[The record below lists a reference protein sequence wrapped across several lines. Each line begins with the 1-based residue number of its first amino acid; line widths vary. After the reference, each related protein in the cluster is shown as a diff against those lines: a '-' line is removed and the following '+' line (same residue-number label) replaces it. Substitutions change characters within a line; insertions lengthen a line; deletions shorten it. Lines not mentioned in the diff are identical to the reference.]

1 MNKEAL
7 LNRFNVEQ
15 HKSQRGYVFSK
26 TASNKDMF
34 ENLSISMQI
43 DVFALS
49 SVNNAN
55 AEVLSLAVK
64 LIVCKC

>member
-1 MNKEAL
+1 
-7 LNRFNVEQ
+7 
-15 HKSQRGYVFSK
+15 
-26 TASNKDMF
+26 MF
-34 ENLSISMQI
+34 ENLRISMQI

-49 SVNNAN
+49 SVHNAN

>member
-1 MNKEAL
+1 MFNNINPREAM
-7 LNRFNVEQ
+7 F
-15 HKSQRGYVFSK
+15 FSD

-34 ENLSISMQI
+34 ENLRISMQI

-49 SVNNAN
+49 SVHNAN